1 MKPLLIFCLALMLP
15 LSAYS
20 QAMDNVAAEKAVSD
34 TISAVKLLVKD
45 KKGVLSESALDKEI
59 EKVLL
64 PRFDF
69 ELMAR
74 SSLGAGWRKANE
86 AEQQEFVEVF
96 TSLLSKSYLAKIR
109 KNVENATVTLLPS
122 TIKDDR
128 IVVRSKVKSEDQEVA
143 IDYRIYL
150 KDGQYRVYDVLV
162 ENVGLVSN
170 YRSEFASIL
179 DNSTFQELIARLK
192 EKNAKL

>member
-1 MKPLLIFCLALMLP
+1 MRTLILALLLTFPLP
-15 LSAYS
+15 GLAQSI
-20 QAMDNVAAEKAVSD
+20 DTRAAENAVRD
-34 TISAVKLLVKD
+34 TIAQVKEIVKD

-74 SSLGAGWRKANE
+74 SSLGSGWRKANE
-86 AEQQEFVEVF
+86 SEQREFVEVF

-122 TIKDDR
+122 TVKDDR
-128 IVVRSKVKSEDQEVA
+128 VVVRSKVKTADQEVA

-170 YRSEFASIL
+170 YRSEFSSIL
-179 DNSTFQELIARLK
+179 DKSTFQELIARLK
-192 EKNAKL
+192 EKNEKL

>member
-1 MKPLLIFCLALMLP
+1 MRTLILALLLTFPLP
-15 LSAYS
+15 GLAQSI
-20 QAMDNVAAEKAVSD
+20 DTRAAENAVRD
-34 TISAVKLLVKD
+34 TIAQVKEIVKN

-74 SSLGAGWRKANE
+74 SSLGSGWRKANE
-86 AEQQEFVEVF
+86 SEQREFVEVF

-122 TIKDDR
+122 TVKDDR
-128 IVVRSKVKSEDQEVA
+128 VVVRSKVKTADQEVA

-170 YRSEFASIL
+170 YRSEFSSIL
-179 DNSTFQELIARLK
+179 DKSTFQELIARLK
-192 EKNAKL
+192 EKNEKL